1 MGIYKYIKQ
10 LWKNPKKNN
19 PELWKKRLIQWRREP
34 VTIRIEKPTR
44 LDKARELGY
53 KAIKGFVIVRSIKPF
68 NVGIIFLISRGLQ
81 K

>member
-34 VTIRIEKPTR
+34 VTIRIDKPTR
-44 LDKARELGY
+44 IDKARELGY
-53 KAIKGFVIVRSIKPF
+53 KAIKGFENQAEPWKWTTEEEES
-68 NVGIIFLISRGLQ
+68 
-81 K
+81 